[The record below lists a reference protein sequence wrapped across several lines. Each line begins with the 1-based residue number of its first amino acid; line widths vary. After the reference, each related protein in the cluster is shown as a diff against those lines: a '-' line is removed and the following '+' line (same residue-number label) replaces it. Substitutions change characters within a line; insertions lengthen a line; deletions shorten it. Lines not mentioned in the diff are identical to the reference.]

1 MLTGPAVASAGAFLQ
16 PRGRLG
22 EEPTRTWGIRAEP
35 TSSSNTATRLASS
48 RGLGAEGRVRGAL
61 LLPRGLQAGLLAWPA
76 VVQPGKPGRV
86 PRRSTASIP
95 DQGTR
100 ARLTS
105 DPHPAGPGFPR
116 ALPAGPEPLSAEC
129 LGPGAEGRVRCGLK
143 APL

>member
-61 LLPRGLQAGLLAWPA
+61 LLPAASRQGSW
-76 VVQPGKPGRV
+76 PGRQWSNQGSRGGSRAGPQLASQTRVRGPDSRLIPTLQV
-86 PRRSTASIP
+86 PVSRGP
-95 DQGTR
+95 CLR
-100 ARLTS
+100 ARNLCR
-105 DPHPAGPGFPR
+105 P
-116 ALPAGPEPLSAEC
+116 SAWG
-129 LGPGAEGRVRCGLK
+129 LGPRDG
-143 APL
+143 